1 MDKVIDS
8 TLEKYN
14 LPEWVRPY
22 VYRYARENPVSAVK
36 FAISLVDVKR
46 KKGEVTKTQVKLP
59 NGTTFSMDSILK
71 LLNLFYHGEEK
82 MARIEKTWATGSMDR
97 NADYETHFL
106 EMSEIDLKRTRAIK
120 NLAEGLGHSV
130 GDEPAS
136 LAKAFDRVA
145 TLESWQDRVIANGII
160 LRYSY
165 ATTFGLL
172 FYKVFYPVSPEFMRS
187 FGKAFEDKNNPER
200 WDTEEANRLIQSG
213 AVDKEHVIQL
223 TRDVLAQVYASIQAN
238 MRLAKELKLEKEVML
253 LSDIS
258 MAFPFQKLSELG
270 LQVDVENEVKLTKKM
285 TIKQ

>member
-1 MDKVIDS
+1 MDKVIDT

-46 KKGEVTKTQVKLP
+46 KKGEVTKSQVKLP
-59 NGTTFSMDSILK
+59 NGTVFTMDSILK
-71 LLNLFYHGEEK
+71 LLNLFYYGEEK
-82 MARIEKTWATGSMDR
+82 MAHIENVWATSSIDR
-97 NADYETHFL
+97 KADYEGHFL
-106 EMSEIDLKRTRAIK
+106 DMSEMDLKRTRAIK

-130 GDEPAS
+130 GEEPESIAR
-136 LAKAFDRVA
+136 AFDRMSK
-145 TLESWQDRVIANGII
+145 LESWQDRVITTGII
-160 LRYSY
+160 LRFSYS
-165 ATTFGLL
+165 TTFGLL

-200 WDTEEANRLIQSG
+200 WDTEEAKRLIQSG
-213 AVDKEHVIQL
+213 AVDKEHVVQL
-223 TRDVLAQVYASIQAN
+223 TRDVLAQVYGSIQSN
-238 MRLAKELKLEKEVML
+238 MKLAKELGLEKEVML

-270 LQVDVENEVKLTKKM
+270 VEIDVENEVKLAKKM
-285 TIKQ
+285 AVK